1 MIQKSITSCR
11 YANTAPVRIFA
22 PGAMRFNSIRTR
34 IRFDSIRTVANFTHV
49 ISRCVFSDKLID
61 INDFRTMYLES
72 HNKLKTNLKEC
83 LKYGPNDGQQQQQ
96 QHQNNNVQSLEVNVH
111 RQHQIEVEAKMVK
124 SERIEAEDPYN
135 NIIIDET
142 QLIHHQNQ
150 TSSNKEN
157 NIVDMAMSMASMN
170 TMPEPQ
176 KNGVPKKAVA
186 RGKSRKK
193 AKAAAA
199 AQHQMMATDDQRYD
213 NDTNLLDISNGNAN
227 ATAQELQY
235 IILQSDTKIFSCNN
249 CEQQFISEDF
259 LKQHMQKAHPVLSE
273 LVQTPTLSPMTIH
286 PQSQLIYLCH
296 LCESK
301 QFTSEIQLSHHMF
314 IHSEI
319 AAGTLSE
326 NPFPICSC
334 DHCLPLTHEKMS
346 IGEYETDQTQTEM
359 VMEHQQQTQQMQTEQ
374 VITNQPTK
382 VIKHTEADGT
392 VTTLYSCSVCNKS
405 TFKTNA
411 RLLKHMRIH
420 SNQQPFAC
428 EICQKVYNASSS
440 LRTHQRMVHNMV
452 AKSSTENGGGNAAVV
467 AATTNATN
475 NVASSVSSS
484 ASSAAASAKNDNAV
498 AKLATHVKEH
508 MDANDVMLT
517 TKAEDIETDDITEE
531 VVMEQ

>member
-1 MIQKSITSCR
+1 
-11 YANTAPVRIFA
+11 
-22 PGAMRFNSIRTR
+22 
-34 IRFDSIRTVANFTHV
+34 
-49 ISRCVFSDKLID
+49 
-61 INDFRTMYLES
+61 MYLES

-83 LKYGPNDGQQQQQ
+83 LKYGPNDGQEHHQHHQQQQQQ
-96 QHQNNNVQSLEVNVH
+96 QHQNNNVQS
-111 RQHQIEVEAKMVK
+111 QHQIEVEAKMVK
-124 SERIEAEDPYN
+124 SERIESDDPYN

-170 TMPEPQ
+170 TISEPQ
-176 KNGVPKKAVA
+176 KNGVPKKAIA

-213 NDTNLLDISNGNAN
+213 HNDTNLLDISNGNAN

-273 LVQTPTLSPMTIH
+273 LVQTPTLSPMAIH

-346 IGEYETDQTQTEM
+346 IGEYETDQTQNEM
-359 VMEHQQQTQQMQTEQ
+359 VMEQQQHTQQMQTEQ
-374 VITNQPTK
+374 VTTNQPTK
-382 VIKHTEADGT
+382 VIRHTEADGT

-452 AKSSTENGGGNAAVV
+452 AKSSNENGGNAVV
-467 AATTNATN
+467 ATATN
-475 NVASSVSSS
+475 VTNNASSVSSN
-484 ASSAAASAKNDNAV
+484 ASANNDNAIIEGGLQCSLCERSFSTTNQLTTHMNAV
-498 AKLATHVKEH
+498 HSKDQRQYACQYCNYRFVSSAKLATHVKEH

-531 VVMEQ
+531 VVME

>member
-1 MIQKSITSCR
+1 
-11 YANTAPVRIFA
+11 
-22 PGAMRFNSIRTR
+22 
-34 IRFDSIRTVANFTHV
+34 
-49 ISRCVFSDKLID
+49 
-61 INDFRTMYLES
+61 MYLES

-83 LKYGPNDGQQQQQ
+83 LKYGPNDGQQSA
-96 QHQNNNVQSLEVNVH
+96 QHQNNNVQSLEASVQ

-124 SERIEAEDPYN
+124 SERIESDDPYN

-170 TMPEPQ
+170 TISEPQ
-176 KNGVPKKAVA
+176 KNGVPRKAIA

-213 NDTNLLDISNGNAN
+213 NNETNLLDISNGNAN

-346 IGEYETDQTQTEM
+346 IGEYETDQTQAEM
-359 VMEHQQQTQQMQTEQ
+359 VMEQQQQTQQMQTEQ
-374 VITNQPTK
+374 VTTNQPTK
-382 VIKHTEADGT
+382 VIRHTEADGT

-452 AKSSTENGGGNAAVV
+452 AKSSSNENGGNVV
-467 AATTNATN
+467 AAAATNTTNN
-475 NVASSVSSS
+475 ASSVSSS
-484 ASSAAASAKNDNAV
+484 GSAKNDNAIIDHRD
-498 AKLATHVKEH
+498 HVNTVHSK
-508 MDANDVMLT
+508 DQPRY
-517 TKAEDIETDDITEE
+517 ICP
-531 VVMEQ
+531 

>member
-1 MIQKSITSCR
+1 
-11 YANTAPVRIFA
+11 
-22 PGAMRFNSIRTR
+22 
-34 IRFDSIRTVANFTHV
+34 
-49 ISRCVFSDKLID
+49 
-61 INDFRTMYLES
+61 MYLES

-83 LKYGPNDGQQQQQ
+83 LKYGPGDGQESAHQ
-96 QHQNNNVQSLEVNVH
+96 QHQNNNVQSLEASVQ

-124 SERIEAEDPYN
+124 SERIESDDPYN

-170 TMPEPQ
+170 TIPEPQ
-176 KNGVPKKAVA
+176 KNGVPKRAIA

-193 AKAAAA
+193 SKATAA

-213 NDTNLLDISNGNAN
+213 NNDTNLLDISNGNAN

-273 LVQTPTLSPMTIH
+273 LVQTPTLSPMAIH

-334 DHCLPLTHEKMS
+334 DHCLPLTHDKMS
-346 IGEYETDQTQTEM
+346 IGEYETDQTQNEM
-359 VMEHQQQTQQMQTEQ
+359 VMEQHAQHAQQMQTEQ
-374 VITNQPTK
+374 VTTNQPTK
-382 VIKHTEADGT
+382 VIRHTEADGS

-452 AKSSTENGGGNAAVV
+452 AKSGSNENGGNAVV
-467 AATTNATN
+467 AAATN
-475 NVASSVSSS
+475 NASSVSSS
-484 ASSAAASAKNDNAV
+484 ASSAAASAKNDNAIIEGGLQCSICERSFSTTNLLTTHMNTV
-498 AKLATHVKEH
+498 HSKDEQRYTCQYCNYRFVSAAKLATHVKEH
-508 MDANDVMLT
+508 MDTNDVMLT
-517 TKAEDIETDDITEE
+517 TKTEDIETDDITEE
-531 VVMEQ
+531 VVME

>member
-1 MIQKSITSCR
+1 
-11 YANTAPVRIFA
+11 
-22 PGAMRFNSIRTR
+22 
-34 IRFDSIRTVANFTHV
+34 
-49 ISRCVFSDKLID
+49 
-61 INDFRTMYLES
+61 MYLES

-83 LKYGPNDGQQQQQ
+83 LKYGPNDGQQSAQQQ
-96 QHQNNNVQSLEVNVH
+96 QHQNNNVQSLEASVQ
-111 RQHQIEVEAKMVK
+111 RQHQVEAKMVK
-124 SERIEAEDPYN
+124 SERIESDDPYN

-170 TMPEPQ
+170 TISEPQ
-176 KNGVPKKAVA
+176 KNGVPRKAIA

-213 NDTNLLDISNGNAN
+213 NNETNLLDISNGNAN

-346 IGEYETDQTQTEM
+346 IGEYETDQTQAEM
-359 VMEHQQQTQQMQTEQ
+359 VMEQQQQTQQMHTEQ
-374 VITNQPTK
+374 VTTNQPTK
-382 VIKHTEADGT
+382 VIRHTEADGT

-452 AKSSTENGGGNAAVV
+452 AKSSSNENGGNAV
-467 AATTNATN
+467 AAAATNTTNN
-475 NVASSVSSS
+475 ASSVSSS
-484 ASSAAASAKNDNAV
+484 ASAKNDNAIIDHRD
-498 AKLATHVKEH
+498 HVNAVHSK
-508 MDANDVMLT
+508 DQPRY
-517 TKAEDIETDDITEE
+517 IC
-531 VVMEQ
+531 Q